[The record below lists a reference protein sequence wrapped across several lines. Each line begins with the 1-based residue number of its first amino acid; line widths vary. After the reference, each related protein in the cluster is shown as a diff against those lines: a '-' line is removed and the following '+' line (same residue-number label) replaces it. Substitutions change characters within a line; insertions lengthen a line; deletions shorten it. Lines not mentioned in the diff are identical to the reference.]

1 MKVKVDLY
9 GMADYFEVKPK
20 VIIQILKEYKEQ
32 YNELPTVEELERRIV
47 LYKNFYLKENLT
59 AVIAGLSRIGSVLAR
74 VGGAIVNF
82 LKTPAGR
89 FLLRTVILH
98 YSKEVFSSKDETDLK
113 NNVQKALN
121 TLFGSRA
128 KNILDN
134 LEALKLDSGLSNNIN
149 LELPAF
155 NQLQNSLK
163 NNDLFKEVVI
173 NDDSVKRYLI
183 LKSLLTGVP
192 LDRLEQ
198 QEAREI
204 ANGLRRSISNSNPTE
219 QKSQEANKEN
229 EKVSLL

>member
-9 GMADYFEVKPK
+9 KMADYFEVKPK
-20 VIIQILKEYKEQ
+20 AIIQILKEYKEQ
-32 YNELPTVEELERRIV
+32 YNELPTVEELEKRIV
-47 LYKNFYLKENLT
+47 LYKNFYLKENLA
-59 AVIAGLSRIGSVLAR
+59 AVIAGLSKIGSVLAR

-82 LKTPAGR
+82 LRTPAGR

-98 YSKEVFSSKDETDLK
+98 YSKEVFSSRDETDLK
-113 NNVQKALN
+113 NNIQKALN

-134 LEALKLDSGLSNNIN
+134 SDALKLDSGLSNNIN
-149 LELPAF
+149 VEFPAF

-192 LDRLEQ
+192 LDQLEQ

-204 ANGLRRSISNSNPTE
+204 VNGLRRSISNSNPTE

>member
-9 GMADYFEVKPK
+9 EMADYFEVKPK

-47 LYKNFYLKENLT
+47 LYKNSYLKENLA

-74 VGGAIVNF
+74 VGGTIVNF
-82 LKTPAGR
+82 LRTPAGR

-98 YSKEVFSSKDETDLK
+98 YSKEIFSSRDETDLK
-113 NNVQKALN
+113 NNLQKALN

-134 LEALKLDSGLSNNIN
+134 LDALKLDSGLSNNIN
-149 LELPAF
+149 VELPAF

-163 NNDLFKEVVI
+163 NNDLFKEVVF

-192 LDRLEQ
+192 LDQLEQ

-204 ANGLRRSISNSNPTE
+204 ANGLRKSISNSNPTE
-219 QKSQEANKEN
+219 QKSQEANEEN

>member
-1 MKVKVDLY
+1 
-9 GMADYFEVKPK
+9 MANYFEVKPK

-32 YNELPTVEELERRIV
+32 YNELPTVEELEKRIV
-47 LYKNFYLKENLT
+47 LYKNFYLKENLA
-59 AVIAGLSRIGSVLAR
+59 AVIAGLSKIGSVLAR

-134 LEALKLDSGLSNNIN
+134 SDALKLDSGLSNNIN
-149 LELPAF
+149 VEFPAF

>member
-32 YNELPTVEELERRIV
+32 YNELPTIEELERRIV

-98 YSKEVFSSKDETDLK
+98 YSKDVFSSKDETDLK

-134 LEALKLDSGLSNNIN
+134 LDALKLDSGLSNNIN
-149 LELPAF
+149 VELPAF

-204 ANGLRRSISNSNPTE
+204 GNGLRRSISNSNPTE

>member
-9 GMADYFEVKPK
+9 KMADYFEVKPK
-20 VIIQILKEYKEQ
+20 ALIQILKEYKEQ
-32 YNELPTVEELERRIV
+32 YNELPTVEELERRII
-47 LYKNFYLKENLT
+47 LYKNFYLKENLA
-59 AVIAGLSRIGSVLAR
+59 AVIAGLSKIGSVLAR

-82 LKTPAGR
+82 LRTPAGR
-89 FLLRTVILH
+89 FLLRIVILH
-98 YSKEVFSSKDETDLK
+98 YSKEVFSSRNETDLK
-113 NNVQKALN
+113 NNLQKALN

-134 LEALKLDSGLSNNIN
+134 LDALKLDSGLSNNIN
-149 LELPAF
+149 VELPAF

-183 LKSLLTGVP
+183 LKSLLIGVP
-192 LDRLEQ
+192 LDQLEQ

-204 ANGLRRSISNSNPTE
+204 VNGLRRSISNSNPTE

>member
-1 MKVKVDLY
+1 
-9 GMADYFEVKPK
+9 
-20 VIIQILKEYKEQ
+20 
-32 YNELPTVEELERRIV
+32 
-47 LYKNFYLKENLT
+47 
-59 AVIAGLSRIGSVLAR
+59 
-74 VGGAIVNF
+74 
-82 LKTPAGR
+82 
-89 FLLRTVILH
+89 
-98 YSKEVFSSKDETDLK
+98 
-113 NNVQKALN
+113 
-121 TLFGSRA
+121 
-128 KNILDN
+128 LDN

-149 LELPAF
+149 VELPAF

>member
-9 GMADYFEVKPK
+9 RMADYFEVKPK

-47 LYKNFYLKENLT
+47 LYKNFYLKENLA
-59 AVIAGLSRIGSVLAR
+59 AVIAGLSKIGSVLAR

-98 YSKEVFSSKDETDLK
+98 YSKEVFSSGNETDLK
-113 NNVQKALN
+113 NNLQKALN

-149 LELPAF
+149 VEFPAF

-163 NNDLFKEVVI
+163 NNDLFKDVVI

-183 LKSLLTGVP
+183 LKSLLTGVS
-192 LDRLEQ
+192 LDQLEQ

-204 ANGLRRSISNSNPTE
+204 VNGLRRSISNSNPTE
-219 QKSQEANKEN
+219 PKSQEANKEN